1 MPNKI
6 HMCATFD
13 QLKLIGVMIFYC
25 EEQYNTNLNPF
36 HNYNEMLLLEVI
48 ALNRIM
54 ENVLFLN

>member
-6 HMCATFD
+6 HMCATFG
-13 QLKLIGVMIFYC
+13 QL
-25 EEQYNTNLNPF
+25 NTNLNPF